1 MASTPTAQD
10 NLAMTIG
17 MILKR
22 RRLVQGETLEDV
34 AYRAGTDPS
43 NLSRIERGLQQ
54 PSVALLESLSLALG
68 AKVSDIYREYETPGD
83 ALQVEEPSPPAGW
96 EIDIQQLARHFR
108 GLNPANREL
117 VIEFCKLLK
126 SQQ

>member
-1 MASTPTAQD
+1 MAPTPTAQD

-54 PSVALLESLSLALG
+54 PSVALLEALSLALG
-68 AKVSDIYREYETPGD
+68 AKVSDIYREHESLD
-83 ALQVEEPSPPAGW
+83 DVLQVEEPSPPAGW
-96 EIDIQQLARHFR
+96 EIDIHQLTRHFR
-108 GLNPANREL
+108 GLNSPNREL